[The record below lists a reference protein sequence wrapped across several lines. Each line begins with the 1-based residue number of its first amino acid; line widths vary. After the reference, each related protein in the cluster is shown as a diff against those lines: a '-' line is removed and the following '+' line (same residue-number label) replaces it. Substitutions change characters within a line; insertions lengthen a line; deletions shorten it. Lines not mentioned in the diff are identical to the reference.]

1 MLSTCYLGS
10 AHPLRHI
17 RLWRMLT
24 YRYFGKADF
33 THEIVIGPLPILGAK
48 MRVQV
53 AVGTLYLVTEPY
65 LTTITRFI
73 STYR

>member
-53 AVGTLYLVTEPY
+53 AGTLYLVTEPY